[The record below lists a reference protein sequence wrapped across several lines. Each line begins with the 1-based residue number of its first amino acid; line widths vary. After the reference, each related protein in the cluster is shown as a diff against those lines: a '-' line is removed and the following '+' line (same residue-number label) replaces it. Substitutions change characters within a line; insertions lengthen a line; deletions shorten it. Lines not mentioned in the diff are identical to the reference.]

1 MNDKSWFRYCHIGQ
15 DLHNS
20 IMTISSWTLNK
31 GEKKKKT
38 EETKHADAG
47 WESSDVSFFFFF
59 NCFTQSLFVFISMLN
74 C

>member
-1 MNDKSWFRYCHIGQ
+1 
-15 DLHNS
+15 
-20 IMTISSWTLNK
+20 MTISSWTLNK

-47 WESSDVSFFFFF
+47 WESSDVSFFSFFLIALP
-59 NCFTQSLFVFISMLN
+59 NHCLYLLA